1 MNPADLN
8 PIDLA
13 ARLGLPMEAT
23 PAQIA
28 PLLGGEHDADARL
41 LIRAMIRTHRLQA
54 SRASLDARRAYDK
67 AIAYADARFELA
79 CSYAALLEADPT
91 EPARPQSPDQLN

>member
-1 MNPADLN
+1 MTPADLN
-8 PIDLA
+8 PLDLT

-54 SRASLDARRAYDK
+54 EQASLNARREYAK
-67 AIAYADARFELA
+67 ALAYADERFELA
-79 CSYAALLEADPT
+79 CSYAALLEVDPADPV
-91 EPARPQSPDQLN
+91 RPQSPDRLN